1 MAAKS
6 SHSDV
11 GIRAN
16 AEHDTTPNR
25 GEAVMN
31 VAMTER
37 STVNA
42 IAITSGMERDLRE
55 YGHEDVGSGPRRR
68 EMGDEFESEN
78 VASIVERVA
87 GASIQEIDNLI
98 EELHAVR
105 EYLLAEGERVQRELT
120 AYAQATQTALAS
132 VRIMVEDVGEWKNA
146 AGATGTQ
153 RR

>member
-1 MAAKS
+1 
-6 SHSDV
+6 
-11 GIRAN
+11 
-16 AEHDTTPNR
+16 
-25 GEAVMN
+25 MN